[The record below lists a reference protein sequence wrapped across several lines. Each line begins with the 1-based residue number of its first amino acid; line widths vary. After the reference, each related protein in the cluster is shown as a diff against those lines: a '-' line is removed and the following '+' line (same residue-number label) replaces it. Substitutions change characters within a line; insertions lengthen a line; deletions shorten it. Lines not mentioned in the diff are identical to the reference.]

1 MERQT
6 MLCLTKHVLN
16 FRGYCRI
23 KREFKV
29 KKDMDRRDFL
39 KTLAVTGAAMTI
51 QRIEAMD
58 ILTQTLT
65 NTGDNK
71 VDLVAVMG
79 GEPEVSPCHYRTG
92 WYEKFHQT
100 GTESSNKT

>member
-51 QRIEAMD
+51 QLSLIHICMAYEAGLGLQATD
-58 ILTQTLT
+58 FVAEASSPLTSFL
-65 NTGDNK
+65 NK
-71 VDLVAVMG
+71 
-79 GEPEVSPCHYRTG
+79 
-92 WYEKFHQT
+92 
-100 GTESSNKT
+100 